1 MSTLPDLIR
10 LTLAGNGEIV
20 TQDTLLEP
28 SNAMELA
35 QHFDWGFL
43 AGRDSVRLETQNE
56 IRIAR
61 QRAWDEA
68 EVEYRQHRRRF
79 ATTTAVVALTLVV
92 MLLAIAYLGSLA

>member
-10 LTLAGNGEIV
+10 RPLAGNGVIV
-20 TQDTLLEP
+20 TQDTPDERALVLLTAAE
-28 SNAMELA
+28 
-35 QHFDWGFL
+35 FDAAWLGGVESRTL
-43 AGRDSVRLETQNE
+43 WAQNE

-79 ATTTAVVALTLVV
+79 ATTTAVVALTLAV
-92 MLLAIAYLGSLA
+92 MLLAIAYLGSM